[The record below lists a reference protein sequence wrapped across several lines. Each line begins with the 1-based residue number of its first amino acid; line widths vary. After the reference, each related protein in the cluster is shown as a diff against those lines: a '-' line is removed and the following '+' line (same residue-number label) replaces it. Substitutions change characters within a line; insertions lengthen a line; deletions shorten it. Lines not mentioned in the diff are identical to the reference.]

1 MQETAKIDI
10 FTDSTKTQVKDIVS
24 IMDEVKD
31 KWASLTDVE
40 QKGLSEAIA
49 GKTQAGVFQA
59 LMTGWERVRQYQK
72 EYNEGWMIGSA
83 QKENEVFMDSIAGKM
98 NTLKENLKGLL
109 TSNVT
114 TDMFKGLLDG
124 ANKVIEAIGK
134 ISSSLG
140 KFGSAGALVGI
151 STFVKSLSNFEKLNT
166 MGSVF
171 SKFDSALSGLQAN
184 GIMGQIGGTIGN
196 VKDGFD
202 KLTKSVTLSKV
213 AFGLFKG
220 ILAGLAFA
228 GVVAGISA
236 VVKALDNYIHATEN
250 AVKASKE
257 RQDGF
262 RDEAQTLS
270 TKKSNLQEIAKEYD
284 NLNNK
289 SDKTAEDLTKL
300 NELKQQIGQIAP
312 DLVKGYDSAGNPILN
327 LTTSMQGYIAELDK
341 AIAKQQELYNYETKK
356 QAQEYMLSLIHI

>member
-1 MQETAKIDI
+1 
-10 FTDSTKTQVKDIVS
+10 
-24 IMDEVKD
+24 
-31 KWASLTDVE
+31 
-40 QKGLSEAIA
+40 
-49 GKTQAGVFQA
+49 
-59 LMTGWERVRQYQK
+59 MTGWERVRQYQK

-83 QKENEVFMDSIAGKM
+83 QRENEVYMDSIAGKF

-124 ANKVIEAIGK
+124 ANKVVEAVTK

-140 KFGSAGALVGI
+140 KIGSAGALVGI
-151 STFVKSLSNFEKLNT
+151 SSFIKTLSNLDKAKT

-171 SKFDSALSGLQAN
+171 
-184 GIMGQIGGTIGN
+184 T
-196 VKDGFD
+196 GFD
-202 KLTKSVTLSKV
+202 KVLDGLQGASGISGTLSTLTGSFKELGVGVTLSKV
-213 AFGLFKG
+213 ALGLFKG
-220 ILAGLAFA
+220 VLMGIAFA
-228 GVVAGISA
+228 GVVAGINA
-236 VVKALDNYIHATEN
+236 MVKAWDNYTHATEN

-257 RQDGF
+257 RQDGY

-289 SDKTAEDLTKL
+289 SDKTAEDLTRL

-341 AIAKQQELYNYETKK
+341 AIAKQRELYNYETKK
-356 QAQEYMLSLIHI
+356 QAREYMKKNDTKNGAQDPDRNSYETELNHLQNANDRKTREENRYTGNLKNIIKDRNK

>member
-10 FTDSTKTQVKDIVS
+10 FTDSTKTQVKDIVT

-124 ANKVIEAIGK
+124 ANKVVEAVGK

-140 KFGSAGALVGI
+140 SIGSAGALVGI
-151 STFVKSLSNFEKLNT
+151 SSFVKSLSNFKELST

-171 SKFDSALSGLQAN
+171 TKIDGALEGIQGASGIT
-184 GIMGQIGGTIGN
+184 GMIG
-196 VKDGFD
+196 
-202 KLTKSVTLSKV
+202 KLTGGFGKLTESVTLSKV

-220 ILAGLAFA
+220 VLAGLAFA

-236 VVKALDNYIHATEN
+236 VVKALDNYYHASEN
-250 AVKASKE
+250 AIKASKE
-257 RQDGF
+257 RQDGY

-270 TKKSNLQEIAKEYD
+270 TKKSSLQEIAKEYD
-284 NLNNK
+284 TLNNK
-289 SDKTAEDLTKL
+289 SNKTAEDLTKL

-312 DLVKGYDSAGNPILN
+312 DLVKGYDSAGNPDRK
-327 LTTSMQGYIAELDK
+327 SVV
-341 AIAKQQELYNYETKK
+341 
-356 QAQEYMLSLIHI
+356 